1 MDYGKKERLGGFNVL
16 KYKKDDMSFIKVSV
30 VMGNWAV
37 EYREDSSMF
46 HFLNA
51 DLEED
56 QRDALHVLLVNAF
69 MVSNFVDAELQ
80 HSVMLAAGEF
90 EKRVNEAAEEVSEE
104 EDQKILEEER
114 ISHEIMEE
122 MEALKNEK

>member
-1 MDYGKKERLGGFNVL
+1 MDYGKKEKFGGFNIL
-16 KYKKDDMSFIKVSV
+16 KYKKDDMSFIKVSTI
-30 VMGNWAV
+30 MGNWSI

-51 DLEED
+51 NLEED

-90 EKRVNEAAEEVSEE
+90 EKRVNESAEEVSEE
-104 EDQKILEEER
+104 EDQKILNEER
-114 ISHEIMEE
+114 TSHEFMEE
-122 MEALKNEK
+122 MEALKNEE